1 MTFWPSGCRGAIS
14 LTFDDGLPSHRAVA
28 IPALNARGL
37 RATFYLNPRGREDDP
52 ARPMPW
58 RDWLAEWLPAHTA
71 GHELGNHSLA
81 HPCSLNIDIT
91 WGPGLNLLDWTLN
104 QIESDALEAQRRLAE
119 LFPAQAATSFAYPC
133 YESTVGRGAARTSYT
148 PIVARHFIAAR
159 ARGELRGELA
169 NDPRFCDL
177 HHLSSWAVERQAG
190 AFMIGLAELAC
201 ALGRWGIFTFHG
213 IQEGHLPVG
222 DTDFMEL
229 LDHLTRR
236 RDAVWVAPVADVAAH
251 IRAQGAAA

>member
-1 MTFWPSGCRGAIS
+1 
-14 LTFDDGLPSHRAVA
+14 
-28 IPALNARGL
+28 
-37 RATFYLNPRGREDDP
+37 
-52 ARPMPW
+52 
-58 RDWLAEWLPAHTA
+58 
-71 GHELGNHSLA
+71 
-81 HPCSLNIDIT
+81 
-91 WGPGLNLLDWTLN
+91 
-104 QIESDALEAQRRLAE
+104 
-119 LFPAQAATSFAYPC
+119 
-133 YESTVGRGAARTSYT
+133 
-148 PIVARHFIAAR
+148 
-159 ARGELRGELA
+159 LRGELA